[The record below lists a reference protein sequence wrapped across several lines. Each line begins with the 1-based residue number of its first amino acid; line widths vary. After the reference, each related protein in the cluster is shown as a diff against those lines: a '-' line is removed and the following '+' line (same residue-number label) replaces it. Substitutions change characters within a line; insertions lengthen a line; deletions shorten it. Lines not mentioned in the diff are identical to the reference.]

1 MQSDKASQHRRRLRE
16 RFYAITTNAATVNN
30 AVAVALGTTSHPD
43 ACIQSTETMDNMD
56 SSLITSKENTTTMP
70 SLKRCSSNIVLYIE
84 LRGATVSYTDWA
96 AGENRGIVTSD
107 NIKPINTNGWIT
119 LYQY

>member
-16 RFYAITTNAATVNN
+16 RFYAITTNAASVNN

-43 ACIQSTETMDNMD
+43 ACIQSIETMDNMD

-70 SLKRCSSNIVLYIE
+70 SLKRCSSNIVLYIA
-84 LRGATVSYTDWA
+84 LRGATASPIRT
-96 AGENRGIVTSD
+96 GRQGSIEESSRVT
-107 NIKPINTNGWIT
+107 T
-119 LYQY
+119 LNQSIQMGG